1 MPSLAEPWKSTVPH
15 ASRPILAAL
24 SLLAGLWSAQAQ
36 VVTEPGMKGFGIRA
50 VEGRT
55 LSEMLGRCAD
65 ADRGE
70 ASLAPGE
77 TSALLAARCDQLRRS
92 LRTQPGN
99 TAQRR

>member
-24 SLLAGLWSAQAQ
+24 SLVAGLCSAQAQ
-36 VVTEPGMKGFGIRA
+36 AVTEPGMKGFGIRA

-55 LSEMLGRCAD
+55 LPEMLGRCAD

-77 TSALLAARCDQLRRS
+77 TPALLAARCDQLRRS
-92 LRTQPGN
+92 LHTQPGN
-99 TAQRR
+99 TAHGR

>member
-1 MPSLAEPWKSTVPH
+1 MPL
-15 ASRPILAAL
+15 ASRLVISAL
-24 SLLAGLWSAQAQ
+24 SLLAGQCTAQAQ
-36 VVTEPGMKGFGIRA
+36 AVTEPGMKGFGIRA

-55 LSEMLGRCAD
+55 LAEMLDRCAA

-70 ASLAPGE
+70 AALASGE
-77 TSALLAARCDQLRRS
+77 TPELLAARCDQLRRS

>member
-15 ASRPILAAL
+15 SSRPILAAL
-24 SLLAGLWSAQAQ
+24 SLVAGLCSAQAQ
-36 VVTEPGMKGFGIRA
+36 AVTEPGMKGFGIRA

-55 LSEMLGRCAD
+55 LPEMLGRCAD

-77 TSALLAARCDQLRRS
+77 TPALLAARCDQLRRS
-92 LRTQPGN
+92 LHTQPGN
-99 TAQRR
+99 TAQGR

>member
-15 ASRPILAAL
+15 ASRQILAAL
-24 SLLAGLWSAQAQ
+24 SLVAGLCSAQAQ
-36 VVTEPGMKGFGIRA
+36 AVTEPGMKGFGIRA

-55 LSEMLGRCAD
+55 LPEMLGRCAD

-77 TSALLAARCDQLRRS
+77 TPALLAARCDQLRRS
-92 LRTQPGN
+92 LHTQPGN
-99 TAQRR
+99 TAQGR

>member
-1 MPSLAEPWKSTVPH
+1 MPL
-15 ASRPILAAL
+15 ASRPIISAL
-24 SLLAGLWSAQAQ
+24 WLLAGLCSAEAQA
-36 VVTEPGMKGFGIRA
+36 VTEPGMKGFGIRA

-55 LSEMLGRCAD
+55 LPEMLGRCAA

-70 ASLAPGE
+70 AALAPGE
-77 TSALLAARCDQLRRS
+77 TPELLSARCDQLRRS